1 LQIRQ
6 EFKMKIAVMGAG
18 AVGCYYG
25 AKLAQHGHDVVL
37 IGRPQHVRAINKNGL
52 HFESGGLGTMVAL
65 AASIDPSA
73 VAGADIVL
81 FCVKSTDTASAGA
94 AIAPHLGENTVVM
107 SLQNGVDNAERLSA
121 IIERPVVPTVVY
133 VGAGMAGDGHVAH
146 FGRGDLVIGPDDA
159 SDMIAQTMRV
169 AGIPV
174 DVSENVQG
182 ALWAKM
188 ILNCAYNAL
197 SAVSRLPYGTL
208 AKGDGVMTVIENV
221 VAECLSIAG
230 AQGVAVPGNVGEA
243 VAGIIK
249 TMPAQY
255 SSTAQDLMRGKPS
268 EIDYLNGYIVRK
280 GGELGLPTPAN
291 QVLYTMVKLLEMR
304 ANQKIDA

>member
-1 LQIRQ
+1 
-6 EFKMKIAVMGAG
+6 MKIAVMGAG

-37 IGRPQHVRAINKNGL
+37 IGRPGHVREINKNGL
-52 HFESGGLGTMVAL
+52 LFESGGVRTTVDL
-65 AASIDPSA
+65 AASIDPAA

-94 AIAPHLGENTVVM
+94 AIAPHLGDNAVVM

-121 IIERPVVPTVVY
+121 IIGRLVVPAVVY
-133 VGAGMAGDGHVAH
+133 VAVGMAGAGHVTH
-146 FGRGDLVIGPDDA
+146 FGRGELVIGPDDA
-159 SDMIAQTMRV
+159 SDVIAQTMRP

-174 DVSENVQG
+174 DISENAQG

-197 SAVSRLPYGTL
+197 SAVSRLPYGEL

-221 VAECLSIAG
+221 VAECLAVAG
-230 AQGVAVPGNVGEA
+230 GLGIVVPGDVGAA

-280 GGELGLPTPAN
+280 GGELGVATPAN
-291 QVLYTMVKLLEMR
+291 QVLYTMVKLLEMQ
-304 ANQKIDA
+304 ADQPSKG

>member
-1 LQIRQ
+1 
-6 EFKMKIAVMGAG
+6 MKIAVMGAG

-25 AKLAQHGHDVVL
+25 AKLAQHGYDVVL

-52 HFESGGLGTMVAL
+52 HFESGGTSTMIAL
-65 AASIDPSA
+65 AASIDPAA

-94 AIAPHLGENTVVM
+94 AIAPHLGAHTVVM
-107 SLQNGVDNAERLSA
+107 SLQNGVDNAERLGA
-121 IIERPVVPTVVY
+121 IIGRSVVPTVVY

-146 FGRGDLVIGPDDA
+146 FGRGDLVIGPNDA
-159 SDMIAQTMRV
+159 SDMIAQTLRP

-174 DVSENVQG
+174 EISKNAQG

-197 SAVSRLPYGTL
+197 SAVSRLPYGDL
-208 AKGDGVMTVIENV
+208 AKGEGVMVVIENV
-221 VAECLSIAG
+221 VAECLGVAG
-230 AQGVAVPGNVGEA
+230 ALGIIVPGDVREA

-280 GGELGLPTPAN
+280 GGEMGVATPAN
-291 QVLYTMVKLLEMR
+291 QVLYTMVKLLEM
-304 ANQKIDA
+304 QPEQTVQG

>member
-1 LQIRQ
+1 
-6 EFKMKIAVMGAG
+6 MKIAVMGAG

-25 AKLAQHGHDVVL
+25 ARLAQHGHDVVL
-37 IGRPQHVRAINKNGL
+37 IGRPQHVQAINKNGL
-52 HFESGGLGTMVAL
+52 VFESASTVSNIAL
-65 AASIDPSA
+65 SASIDPAA

-81 FCVKSTDTASAGA
+81 FCVKSTDTQSAGEA
-94 AIAPHLGENTVVM
+94 MAPHLSPGAIVL
-107 SLQNGVDNAERLSA
+107 SLQNGVDNAERLGTVIGRDVLPA
-121 IIERPVVPTVVY
+121 VVY
-133 VGAGMAGDGHVAH
+133 VAVGMAGAGHVAH
-146 FGRGDLVIGPDDA
+146 FGRGELVIGPGAQSEKVA
-159 SDMIAQTMRV
+159 SILRPA
-169 AGIPV
+169 AIPV
-174 DVSENVQG
+174 DISENAAG

-197 SAVSRLPYGTL
+197 SAVSRLPYGEL
-208 AKGDGVMTVIENV
+208 AKGEGVMTVIENV
-221 VAECLSIAG
+221 VAECLA
-230 AQGVAVPGNVGEA
+230 VANAINVVVSGDVQAA

-280 GGELGLPTPAN
+280 GGALGIATPAN

-304 ANQKIDA
+304 AGQESAV

>member
-1 LQIRQ
+1 
-6 EFKMKIAVMGAG
+6 MKIAVMGAG

-25 AKLAQHGHDVVL
+25 ARLAQCGHDVVL
-37 IGRPQHVRAINKNGL
+37 IGRPQHVQAINKHGL
-52 HFESGGLGTMVAL
+52 VFESAGTVSNIAL
-65 AASIDPSA
+65 SASIDPAA

-81 FCVKSTDTASAGA
+81 FCVKSTDTQSAGEA
-94 AIAPHLGENTVVM
+94 MASYLSPDAIVL
-107 SLQNGVDNAERLSA
+107 SLQNGVDNAERLGTVIGRDVLPA
-121 IIERPVVPTVVY
+121 VVY
-133 VGAGMAGDGHVAH
+133 VAVGMAGAGHVAH
-146 FGRGDLVIGPDDA
+146 FGRGELVIGPGAQSEKVA
-159 SDMIAQTMRV
+159 SILRPA
-169 AGIPV
+169 AIPV
-174 DVSENVQG
+174 DISENAAG

-197 SAVSRLPYGTL
+197 SAVSRLPYGEL
-208 AKGDGVMTVIENV
+208 AKGEGVMTVIENV
-221 VAECLSIAG
+221 VAECLA
-230 AQGVAVPGNVGEA
+230 VANAINVVVPGDVQAA

-280 GGELGLPTPAN
+280 GGALGIATPAN

-304 ANQKIDA
+304 AGQEGAV

>member
-1 LQIRQ
+1 
-6 EFKMKIAVMGAG
+6 MKIAVMGAG

-25 AKLAQHGHDVVL
+25 ARLAQHGHDVVL
-37 IGRPQHVRAINKNGL
+37 IGRPQHVQAINKNGL
-52 HFESGGLGTMVAL
+52 VFESAGTVLNIAL
-65 AASIDPSA
+65 SASIDPTA

-81 FCVKSTDTASAGA
+81 FCVKSTDTQSAGEA
-94 AIAPHLGENTVVM
+94 MAPHLSPDAIVL
-107 SLQNGVDNAERLSA
+107 SLQNGVDNAERLGTVIGRNVLPA
-121 IIERPVVPTVVY
+121 VVY
-133 VGAGMAGDGHVAH
+133 VAVGMAGAGHVAH
-146 FGRGDLVIGPDDA
+146 FGRGELVIGPGAQSEKVA
-159 SDMIAQTMRV
+159 SILRPA
-169 AGIPV
+169 AIPV
-174 DVSENVQG
+174 DISENAAG

-197 SAVSRLPYGTL
+197 SAVSRLPYGEL
-208 AKGDGVMTVIENV
+208 AKGEGVMTVIENV
-221 VAECLSIAG
+221 VAECLA
-230 AQGVAVPGNVGEA
+230 VANAINVVVPGDVQAA

-280 GGELGLPTPAN
+280 GGALGIATPAN

-304 ANQKIDA
+304 PGQEGTV

>member
-159 SDMIAQTMRV
+159 SDMIAQTMRL

-230 AQGVAVPGNVGEA
+230 AQGIVVPGNVGEA

-304 ANQKIDA
+304 ANQQIDA